1 VRLIQSSLH
10 EGLRKILEPLLGELI
25 SSRLLPEFGDPIGDL
40 VKRWARCEPKALKE
54 VERLLASAG
63 LTMDAVM
70 AQTLALKLDKVE
82 RIDRLIASAEARR
95 NNCLH
100 EIARHRETFGA
111 TLRLAAQEAED
122 AKFVEVRGEE
132 FFELHGGAQFF
143 P

>member
-1 VRLIQSSLH
+1 VSLIQSSLH
-10 EGLRKILEPLLGELI
+10 EGLGKILEPLLEPLLGEL
-25 SSRLLPEFGDPIGDL
+25 SEDFGDPVGNL

-63 LTMDAVM
+63 LTMDDVM
-70 AQTLALKLDKVE
+70 AQTLALKLDEVE

-100 EIARHRETFGA
+100 ELARHRETLGA
-111 TLRLAAQEAED
+111 TLRLAVQEAED
-122 AKFVEVRGEE
+122 AKFVEVRGKE
-132 FFELHGGAQFF
+132 FFELHGGAQFH